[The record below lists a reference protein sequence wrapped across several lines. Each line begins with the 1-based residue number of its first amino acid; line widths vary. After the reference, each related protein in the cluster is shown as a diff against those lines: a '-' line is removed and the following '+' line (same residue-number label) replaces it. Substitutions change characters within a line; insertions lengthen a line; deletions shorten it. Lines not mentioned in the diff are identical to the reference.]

1 VGNTVGS
8 CVVYLSRTSRF
19 LTRGEARLEKLAY
32 IDVEKTM
39 TIHMEER
46 IENITEDEEALIV
59 GTLLGDAHIQKRGR
73 SYRLKIEHSM
83 HQSEYVEWKY
93 KKLQRLC
100 NPDKGPKQTLLKNTR
115 RSVGALG
122 GRFAQMHFYTRSGIW
137 LEPYHKMFYTEKER
151 NKGELRPTKVITRN
165 LIDHLPM
172 NPITLATFFMDDGS
186 VRNDCAG
193 AKLATQC
200 WSLEENHLLNE
211 YLGKWG
217 IHCQVVA
224 HIKRKNQYYLSIPA
238 KSFRILREVI
248 EPVVNEIPR
257 PPRVSSKRGD
267 MS

>member
-1 VGNTVGS
+1 
-8 CVVYLSRTSRF
+8 
-19 LTRGEARLEKLAY
+19 
-32 IDVEKTM
+32 
-39 TIHMEER
+39 MEER
-46 IENITEDEEALIV
+46 IEKPTENEEALII

-100 NPDKGPKQTLLKNTR
+100 NPDKGPKQTLSKN
-115 RSVGALG
+115 
-122 GRFAQMHFYTRSGIW
+122 RFAQKHFYTRSGLW
-137 LEPYHKMFYTEKER
+137 LEPYHEMFYTVKER

-165 LIDHLPM
+165 LIERLPM
-172 NPITLATFFMDDGS
+172 NPITLAAFFMDDGS

-200 WSLEENHLLNE
+200 YSLEENHLLNS

-224 HIKRKNQYYLSIPA
+224 HIKRKKQYYLSLPS
-238 KSFRILREVI
+238 KSFRVLRKII
-248 EPVVNEIPR
+248 EPIVNEIPDMN
-257 PPRVSSKRGD
+257 SKLNARWK
-267 MS
+267 